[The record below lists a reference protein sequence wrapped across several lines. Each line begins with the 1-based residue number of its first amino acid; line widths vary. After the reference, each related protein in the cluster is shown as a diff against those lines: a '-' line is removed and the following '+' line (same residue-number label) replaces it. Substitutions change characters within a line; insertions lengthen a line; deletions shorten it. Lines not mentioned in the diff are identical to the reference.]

1 MQALNAASGTSA
13 TYESLELEIDSNSNS
28 ATSYLERAAKP
39 AARLFATVYL
49 GAVVT
54 YLFYLQIALLV
65 FDSPSASAAP
75 QLQGAPQGKGNP
87 DACSI
92 LYRGEVVAVGA
103 LVLLIAIPLIIYFG
117 FGLGLLG
124 PVAGGWFALNQ
135 GAGVA
140 AGGIMAWLQ
149 ALAMGGNATAAYII
163 AAVGAA
169 FGGLTADQI
178 GALINKCS

>member
-1 MQALNAASGTSA
+1 MKALNAVKGVSVN
-13 TYESLELEIDSNSNS
+13 YESLELEIDGGSS
-28 ATSYLERAAKP
+28 ATSASYLERAKP
-39 AARLFATVYL
+39 AARLFALVYL

-54 YLFYLQIALLV
+54 YLFYLQIAWLV
-65 FDSPSASAAP
+65 FDSRSASAA
-75 QLQGAPQGKGNP
+75 QLQGAPQGARNP

-149 ALAMGGNATAAYII
+149 ALAMGGNATAAYVI

-178 GALINKCS
+178 GALVNDCT

>member
-1 MQALNAASGTSA
+1 M
-13 TYESLELEIDSNSNS
+13 
-28 ATSYLERAAKP
+28 
-39 AARLFATVYL
+39 
-49 GAVVT
+49 
-54 YLFYLQIALLV
+54 
-65 FDSPSASAAP
+65 
-75 QLQGAPQGKGNP
+75 
-87 DACSI
+87 
-92 LYRGEVVAVGA
+92 GA

-149 ALAMGGNATAAYII
+149 ALAMGGNVNAAWII

-178 GALINKCS
+178 RQLIIDCSDCDNTKP